1 MSEGIKV
8 PTYKAYTALIG
19 LGAALVVGYGLY
31 KILSGPQKPQRKEN
45 KQDDDENKINLGS

>member
-1 MSEGIKV
+1 MSGELKV

-31 KILSGPQKPQRKEN
+31 KILSGPQKPQKKEN
-45 KQDDDENKINLGS
+45 KQDDDKNRINLRS